1 MTGPQP
7 GEGDV
12 GLPAFDAGANR
23 LGALAV
29 ALTDRL
35 QASMKAGGRSASA
48 AAALSALYSFLDE
61 PSVDQ
66 LGRVVGLTSSGA
78 VRLVDGLE
86 AEGLVTRRRGTDARV
101 TVVTLTQAGRQ
112 AAEAMMAS
120 RSSVLREALAP
131 LSASERASFDE
142 SLSRVLVGL
151 VQARAGA
158 VPEGPGARDPG
169 AREPGAREPGGGGGW
184 LCRLCDTAACGAE
197 RGKPCPVTCEALGL
211 RVDDVPASHDAP
223 QLADDEKGERPADED
238 EPGPR
243 RV

>member
-1 MTGPQP
+1 MTETPSTGST
-7 GEGDV
+7 GDD
-12 GLPAFDAGANR
+12 GLPPFDAGANR
-23 LGALAV
+23 LGALAL

-48 AAALSALYSFLDE
+48 GTALSALYSFLDE
-61 PSVDQ
+61 PSVEQ

-86 AEGLVTRRRGTDARV
+86 AEDLVTRRRGTDARV

-112 AAEAMMAS
+112 AAEAVMAS

-142 SLSRVLVGL
+142 SLSRVLVAL

-158 VPEGPGARDPG
+158 GESGARG
-169 AREPGAREPGGGGGW
+169 SGRQ
-184 LCRLCDTAACGAE
+184 
-197 RGKPCPVTCEALGL
+197 
-211 RVDDVPASHDAP
+211 RVAVPS
-223 QLADDEKGERPADED
+223 
-238 EPGPR
+238 
-243 RV
+243 V